1 MFRII
6 VKADTNDGD
15 YITNTHNVN
24 YLDDIYVHENEF
36 FSGSKQ
42 LRYFDFCELLSK
54 VLNDSQSQPEH
65 RRHNW
70 ANEYSDCTPKRYT
83 IMKFLECLGYNP
95 DEDSLD
101 EDWEDQLFNEVE
113 NLICDFLPY
122 GDHGVHTVVSIEAV
136 PIGEV
141 IKYL

>member
-1 MFRII
+1 MKLFRIT

-15 YITNTHNVN
+15 YITSTHTMNR
-24 YLDDIYVHENEF
+24 LDDIYIHENEF
-36 FSGSKQ
+36 FLGSKQ
-42 LRYFDFCELLSK
+42 LRYFDFCDLLSK
-54 VLNDSQSQPEH
+54 VLNDSKSKPEH
-65 RRHNW
+65 RGHNW
-70 ANEYSDCTPKRYT
+70 ANEYSDNTPRRYT

-95 DEDSLD
+95 DEDV
-101 EDWEDQLFNEVE
+101 EDQLFNEVE